1 MLLKMGILKRFYKKS
16 KNKKQAPH
24 IELGKRG
31 EDEACNYLKKQG
43 YNILE
48 RDFRCR
54 FGQIDIIADDD
65 NTLCFIEVK
74 SRSSHSFGHPEE
86 AITNAKSSRIKKISE
101 YYMLLHKINNRDCR
115 YDVVAIF
122 EPKNGK
128 RQINLIKN
136 AF

>member
-1 MLLKMGILKRFYKKS
+1 MGILKKLFKKG
-16 KNKKQAPH
+16 KNRKQAHH

-43 YNILE
+43 YKIME

-54 FGQIDIIADDD
+54 FGQIDIIAEDES
-65 NTLCFIEVK
+65 TLCFIEVK

-86 AITNAKSSRIKKISE
+86 AITKAKRSRIKKISE

-115 YDVVAIF
+115 YDVVAII
-122 EPKNGK
+122 ELKNGK
-128 RQINLIKN
+128 RKINLIKN